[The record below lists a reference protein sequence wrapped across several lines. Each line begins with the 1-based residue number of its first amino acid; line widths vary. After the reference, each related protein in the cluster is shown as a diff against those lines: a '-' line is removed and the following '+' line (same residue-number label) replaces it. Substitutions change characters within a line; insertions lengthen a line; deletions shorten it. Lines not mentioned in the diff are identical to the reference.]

1 MMTITQGGG
10 GGVLNKC
17 LHEEAPP
24 LGPTSYPLHT
34 IFHDK
39 GTPFVYLLLTNGTP
53 FTYKIEGKADRTYLV

>member
-1 MMTITQGGG
+1 MMTITQ

-17 LHEEAPP
+17 LHGEALPRGQTP
-24 LGPTSYPLHT
+24 YLLHI

-39 GTPFVYLLLTNGTP
+39 GTPFVFLLLTNGTP